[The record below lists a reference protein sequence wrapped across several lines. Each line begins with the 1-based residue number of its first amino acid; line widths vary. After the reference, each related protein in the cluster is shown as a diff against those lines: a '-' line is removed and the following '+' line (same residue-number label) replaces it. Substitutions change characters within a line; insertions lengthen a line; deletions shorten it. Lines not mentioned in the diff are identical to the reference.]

1 VEPRTLELAAIL
13 HVWKAV
19 EVAGVVPAL
28 VEAAP
33 LHIYAAAAQWGGAA
47 RGTPEVQAGV
57 EDGVSAAGGAGAVG
71 GAVGVAAGDADA
83 VASAAAAGAV
93 GAAAGA
99 VGDVAGGVAADVA
112 AYAAAYA
119 AVGVAADVAAR
130 AAADVAGHAAA
141 DVVDAADVAA
151 RAACGVSP
159 LMGVVDGT
167 LPLRHHP
174 NLRRPELVWEVVG
187 APLPRVPVVS
197 AGRCSPLHSHKGC
210 SHNCNRLP

>member
-1 VEPRTLELAAIL
+1 LAAIL

-33 LHIYAAAAQWGGAA
+33 LHIYAAAAQWEGAA

-71 GAVGVAAGDADA
+71 GAVAAGDADA

-112 AYAAAYA
+112 AYAAVGVAADVAARA
-119 AVGVAADVAAR
+119 AVDVAADVAAR